1 MYYFEIKDIC
11 KNLYWSILR
20 VEHFTRW
27 HRACNI
33 FWWCGIW
40 ISELLSSPQVSLKL
54 KYGIYCI
61 PINNTLRVHFLSNW
75 NHSMTLY
82 IFKHSNHFSIFW
94 LNIYVN
100 IATTIPSLQKSTT
113 REIILLIVIKLDVMN
128 RSSIRK
134 SD

>member
-1 MYYFEIKDIC
+1 MYYFEVKDIC
-11 KNLYWSILR
+11 KNLYGPFYGLSILR
-20 VEHFTRW
+20 DDTGHVTFSDDD
-27 HRACNI
+27 
-33 FWWCGIW
+33 GIW